1 MTGLGGLFTGLAAIV
16 VVVFAVILLIL
27 LILMPY
33 YVYCIYGEILKI
45 RKNTDQLLEQ
55 SQLSNH
61 KINQIINAH
70 QGAPHDP

>member
-1 MTGLGGLFTGLAAIV
+1 MTGLGDLAAGLAAIV

-45 RKNTDQLLEQ
+45 RKNTDQFLEQ
-55 SQLSNH
+55 GQLTNH
-61 KINQIINAH
+61 KINQIITAY